1 MRTNV
6 TKSEFEQLLEQN
18 NITFTGEAAYRVAQ
32 LVVLHERDRCV
43 RACRDLHVYGSDAMQ
58 RLQIATI
65 EDCVLAI
72 QDETY
77 E

>member
-1 MRTNV
+1 M
-6 TKSEFEQLLEQN
+6 TKSQFEHLLEQHS
-18 NITFTGEAAYRVAQ
+18 ITFTGDAAFRVAQ
-32 LVVLHERDRCV
+32 LVAAHERDRCV

-72 QDETY
+72 QDKTY

>member
-1 MRTNV
+1 M
-6 TKSEFEQLLEQN
+6 TKVQFEQLLEQHD
-18 NITFTGEAAYRVAQ
+18 ITFTGEAAYRVAQ
-32 LVVLHERDRCV
+32 LVSKHERDRCV
-43 RACRDLHVYGSDAMQ
+43 RACRDLHVYGSDTMQ
-58 RLQIATI
+58 QLQIATI